1 MTAPLDIKLL
11 MVTVICCP
19 PVVKLLAEKEIKSV
33 ALVGV
38 EPIIVDLVMMLALPM
53 PFRSHLAYDGCALT
67 VA

>member
-19 PVVKLLAEKEIKSV
+19 PVVKLLAEKDIKSV

-38 EPIIVDLVMMLALPM
+38 EPIIVDLVMMLALPL
-53 PFRSHLAYDGCALT
+53 FRSHLAFPGCALT

>member
-1 MTAPLDIKLL
+1 MIAPPDIKLL

-19 PVVKLLAEKEIKSV
+19 AVVKLSAEKDIKFV

-38 EPIIVDLVMMLALPM
+38 IPIIVDLVMMLALPL
-53 PFRSHLAYDGCALT
+53 FRSHLAFPGCALT